1 MTFIASLKR
10 YHRAGHPKM
19 PPLMRF
25 STTTPLSIYPHLST
39 PATARRPSHRRLV
52 ATPAVSFHPCGFPP
66 LRRFTPV
73 VSSRGIAL
81 QNQKGFVT
89 FPACRSLTSRARRN
103 VFALWFE
110 TFLAFPA
117 TQVPLKG
124 YPLPTAVPRHRGRCL
139 LGVTSHAKRYAAQSR
154 ILPTMLVSLLA
165 ERAGLLKTPLG
176 FTVSSFAVSR
186 ANECR
191 VPRAIPFKALLRR

>member
-1 MTFIASLKR
+1 
-10 YHRAGHPKM
+10 M

-25 STTTPLSIYPHLST
+25 STTTPPSIYPHLST
-39 PATARRPSHRRLV
+39 PATAQRPSHRRLV

-73 VSSRGIAL
+73 VSSGGIAL

-89 FPACRSLTSRARRN
+89 FPARRSLASRARRN
-103 VFALWFE
+103 VFALWLE

-139 LGVTSHAKRYAAQSR
+139 LGVTSPGGRHAAQGCIWS
-154 ILPTMLVSLLA
+154 ITLGSLLVEQA
-165 ERAGLLKTPLG
+165 DLLKTPLG
-176 FTVSSFAVSR
+176 RTVSSFAVSR

-191 VPRAIPFKALLRR
+191 IPRALPFKALLRR